1 MIAIPISIAIPIP
14 MPNGDWDLT
23 VPSGARLFFGR
34 HFARR
39 RSGVF
44 HCGNIFCHDAAK
56 MVDDMTVLAQNKKA
70 FHDYHIDQTL
80 EAGIVLS
87 GPEVKSLRA
96 GKANLRDG
104 YAQLKNGEVFLYN
117 VHISPYAW
125 TTHLAQDPLRVRK
138 LLLHRQEIRKL
149 IGKLHEKGIALIP
162 LKIYFIANG
171 KAKVEL
177 ALVKH
182 KTQGDKRDSI
192 AERDAEREMARTV
205 RRGREDSD

>member
-1 MIAIPISIAIPIP
+1 MS
-14 MPNGDWDLT
+14 
-23 VPSGARLFFGR
+23 
-34 HFARR
+34 
-39 RSGVF
+39 
-44 HCGNIFCHDAAK
+44 AK
-56 MVDDMTVLAQNKKA
+56 KTTGQKIVAKNKKA

-96 GKANLRDG
+96 DKANLRDG

-177 ALVKH
+177 ALARGK
-182 KTQGDKRDSI
+182 KLYDKRAALKEKESN
-192 AERDAEREMARTV
+192 REMQRNL
-205 RRGREDSD
+205 RREE